1 MKKSTNVL
9 SKMVESIDN
18 LILLTQLQNTQ
29 YWMLIFKTIMINREC
44 VCKSGLP
51 DNSHN
56 GLD

>member
-18 LILLTQLQNTQ
+18 LILLAQLQNTQ
-29 YWMLIFKTIMINREC
+29 YWMLIFKAIMINKES
-44 VCKSGLP
+44 VCKSGLL
-51 DNSHN
+51 DNSNN